1 MPPERS
7 QGQNAREM
15 PTVEDDPAMSRHS
28 SDGEGTPSP
37 DDSEEVG
44 AAAGTVHEDGL
55 AATADRDSKE

>member
-28 SDGEGTPSP
+28 SDGEDTPAS
-37 DDSEEVG
+37 DDSDDVG
-44 AAAGTVHEDGL
+44 AVDGDVDDDGL
-55 AATADRDSKE
+55 AASVDTDSKE